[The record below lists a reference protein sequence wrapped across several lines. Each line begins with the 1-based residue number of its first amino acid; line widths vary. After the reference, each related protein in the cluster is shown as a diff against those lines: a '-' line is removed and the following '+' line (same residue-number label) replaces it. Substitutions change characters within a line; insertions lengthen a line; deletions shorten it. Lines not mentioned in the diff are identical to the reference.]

1 MKERAK
7 LKLTAMNERYAEKY
21 PKQHEKVAH
30 YAKVFSDVWQETF
43 PNSEKVAQDKMSARR
58 QRAKMA
64 REWEDKQKDM
74 TPEEIAEMEESIP
87 EWKRNAVVIVSTD
100 EEEEQAQRGVF
111 GRMRSRVADSIN
123 ETEAAQN
130 FYKSEEYAK
139 VEEYRKEYRDFK
151 TEFREQVDASH
162 SPLVQGTSQLF
173 DKVSSDSPV
182 AAAVSQ
188 IYETSN

>member
-1 MKERAK
+1 MSMKERAK

-100 EEEEQAQRGVF
+100 EEEERAQRGVF
-111 GRMRSRVADSIN
+111 SRMRSNVADRIN
-123 ETEAAQN
+123 ETEAA
-130 FYKSEEYAK
+130 
-139 VEEYRKEYRDFK
+139 
-151 TEFREQVDASH
+151 
-162 SPLVQGTSQLF
+162 
-173 DKVSSDSPV
+173 
-182 AAAVSQ
+182 
-188 IYETSN
+188 

>member
-1 MKERAK
+1 
-7 LKLTAMNERYAEKY
+7 
-21 PKQHEKVAH
+21 
-30 YAKVFSDVWQETF
+30 
-43 PNSEKVAQDKMSARR
+43 
-58 QRAKMA
+58 MA

-139 VEEYRKEYRDFK
+139 IEDYRKEYREFK
-151 TEFREQVDASH
+151 TEFRE
-162 SPLVQGTSQLF
+162 
-173 DKVSSDSPV
+173 
-182 AAAVSQ
+182 
-188 IYETSN
+188 